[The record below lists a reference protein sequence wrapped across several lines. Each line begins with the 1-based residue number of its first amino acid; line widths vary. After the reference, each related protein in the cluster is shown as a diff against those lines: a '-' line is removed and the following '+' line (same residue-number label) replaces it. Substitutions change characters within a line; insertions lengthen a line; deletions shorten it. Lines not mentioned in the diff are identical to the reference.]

1 MRTLRCDRLRA
12 VRGLTLGFT
21 LTAMLLAGAL
31 PAGAGTA
38 SPADKPK
45 YGGTFVVAIVND
57 PTTLNPATSSDFY
70 VKIISGTVFDTL
82 VNLDFNFNPVPR
94 LAKSWDISKDG
105 LTYTFHLA
113 NAKWHDGKPVTSE
126 DVKFTVE
133 QVLGPLHPSGGQYK
147 DRIQEIQTPNPQT
160 VVFKLKTPF
169 GPFPVMLA
177 NDLYIVPKHVY
188 QGTDILRNPAR
199 LTPVGTGPFKFAEW
213 KKGDYVRVVRNP
225 DYFMEGK
232 PYLDEI
238 VFKVASDAGSRMLA
252 FEKGEIDYL
261 SFYMF
266 PASEVERVR
275 KIPGFRTTTKG
286 HEIFGD
292 ILDLFFNLDKAPYNN
307 LKVRQAIAHAIDKN
321 YMLDKADYGLGKI
334 ATGPIPSSLPW
345 AYTTEVTRYTHDVAR
360 ANRLL
365 DEAGYPKNDKGIR
378 FKTSLMWD
386 RTVPLFTKTAE
397 ILREQLKAVGIDLDI
412 RPSDRPTML
421 DLVFTKRDFDLWVH
435 GLSTGGDPAI
445 GIQRLYLSGN
455 IRPAP
460 FTNASG
466 YRNPTVDDLF
476 AKAAA
481 NPDQKA
487 RAQLY
492 HQAQKI
498 LTQDLPIIWLLEFSD
513 NSAWRDEF
521 RGVHEWSA
529 MSFYSL
535 GETWWTKGRERP

>member
-1 MRTLRCDRLRA
+1 MRTTDVRRVTRVWVGAAALALA
-12 VRGLTLGFT
+12 VWV
-21 LTAMLLAGAL
+21 AAA
-31 PAGAGTA
+31 PSWAGTA
-38 SPADKPK
+38 AEKPK

-70 VKIISGTVFDTL
+70 VKIISGTIFDTL

-113 NAKWHDGKPVTSE
+113 NTTWHDGHPLTSE

-133 QVLGPLHPSGGQYK
+133 QILMPFHPSGAQYK
-147 DRIQEIQTPNPQT
+147 DRIQEIQTPDPHT
-160 VVFKLKTPF
+160 VVFKLKTVFPPF
-169 GPFPVMLA
+169 LIMLT
-177 NDLYIVPKHVY
+177 NDLYIMPMHIY
-188 QGTDILRNPAR
+188 QGTDILKNPAR
-199 LTPVGTGPFKFAEW
+199 LTPVGTGAFKFAEW
-213 KKGDYVRVVRNP
+213 KRGDYIRVVRNP
-225 DYFMEGK
+225 NYFQAGK

-238 VFKVASDAGSRMLA
+238 VFKVAADPGARMLA
-252 FEKGEIDYL
+252 FEKGELDYL

-275 KIPGFRTTTKG
+275 KMPGFKTTTKG

-292 ILDLFFNLDKAPYNN
+292 ILDLFFNLDKAPMNN
-307 LKVRQAIAHAIDKN
+307 LKVRQAIAHAVDKN
-321 YMLDKADYGLGKI
+321 YLLDKADYGLGKV
-334 ATGPIPSSLPW
+334 ATGPIPSSLGW
-345 AYTTEVTRYTHDVAR
+345 AYTTQVTSYAYDVNR
-360 ANRLL
+360 ANALL
-365 DEAGYPKNDKGIR
+365 DEAGYPRKEGGIR

-397 ILREQLKAVGIDLDI
+397 ILREQLKAVGIDLELK
-412 RPSDRPTML
+412 PSDRPTML
-421 DLVFTKRDFDLWVH
+421 DLVFTKRNFDLWEH

-445 GIQRLYLSGN
+445 GIQRLYLSSN

-466 YRNPTVDDLF
+466 YRNPTVDELF
-476 AKAAA
+476 AKAAGT
-481 NPDQKA
+481 PDQKV
-487 RAQLY
+487 RTQFY
-492 HQAQKI
+492 HQVQKV
-498 LTQDLPIIWLLEFSD
+498 LSQDLPVLWLLEFSD

-529 MSFYSL
+529 LSFYTL
-535 GETWWTKGRERP
+535 GDTWWTKGREKP

>member
-1 MRTLRCDRLRA
+1 MNQAWGLP
-12 VRGLTLGFT
+12 RGKWGLILS
-21 LTAMLLAGAL
+21 LALATVISLGAL
-31 PAGAGTA
+31 AAEGGTPSSA
-38 SPADKPK
+38 ETPK

-70 VKIISGTVFDTL
+70 VKLISGTLFDTL

-94 LAKSWDISKDG
+94 LAQSWEISKDG

-113 NAKWHDGKPVTSE
+113 KAKWHDGQPVTSE

-133 QVLGPLHPSGGQYK
+133 QVLGPYHPSGAQYK
-147 DRIQEIQTPNPQT
+147 DRVQEILTPDPQT
-160 VVFKLKTPF
+160 VVFKLKSSF

-177 NDLYIVPKHVY
+177 NDLYIMPKHVY
-188 QGTDILRNPAR
+188 QGTDILKNPAR
-199 LTPVGTGPFKFAEW
+199 LTPIGTGPFKFAEW
-213 KKGDYVRVVRNP
+213 KKGDYIRVVRNP
-225 DYFMEGK
+225 DYFIAGK

-238 VFKVASDAGSRMLA
+238 VFKVASDAGARMLA

-261 SFYMF
+261 SFYLF
-266 PASEVERVR
+266 PSSEVERVK
-275 KIPGFRTTTKG
+275 KIPGLKTTTKG

-292 ILDLFFNLDKAPYNN
+292 ILDLFFNLDRAPLNN
-307 LKVRQAIAHAIDKN
+307 LKVRQAVAYAIDKKDI
-321 YMLDKADYGLGKI
+321 LDKADYGLGKI

-345 AYTTEVTRYTHDVAR
+345 AYTPDVAKYNHDPAM
-360 ANRLL
+360 ANKLL
-365 DEAGYPKNDKGIR
+365 DEAGLPKNDKGIR
-378 FKTSLMWD
+378 FKTTLVWD

-397 ILREQLKAVGIDLDI
+397 ILREQLKAVGIDLELK
-412 RPSDRPTML
+412 PFDRATML

-445 GIQRLYLSGN
+445 GIQRLYLSNN

-466 YRNPTVDDLF
+466 YRNPAVDELF
-476 AKAAA
+476 SKAAS

-492 HQAQKI
+492 YTVQKT
-498 LTQDLPIIWLLEFSD
+498 LTQDLPIIWLLEFSE

-529 MSFYSL
+529 MSFYTL
-535 GETWWTKGRERP
+535 GEAWWTKGREKP